1 MNGFT
6 PDENRLRSIIS
17 LDSELNQI
25 QDVDILLQRIL
36 LESRRV
42 VNADAGS
49 IYVVRDGQLVINYA
63 QNDTKQR
70 ELPPGKKLIYR
81 VFTVPITRNTISG
94 YAAETGELVNIA
106 DVYRIPDS
114 APFGFDPSYDCIS
127 GYRSTSI
134 LAIPLR
140 TSNGQTLGVIQ
151 IINKMDG
158 QGNVRAFDREDE
170 LLVKHFA
177 SNATVALQRAQMTRA
192 ILLRMIRMAEL
203 RDPKETGPHVNR
215 VAGYSVEIYECWA
228 RRKGIPADEIDRTR
242 DNLRMAAML
251 HDVGKVAISDTILK
265 KPGRFTAEEYAIMQ
279 THAWHGA
286 RLFVNKQSDFDELAQ
301 TVALTHHEN
310 WDGSGYPG
318 WIDTETGEPLERDA
332 EGRAVGRRGEEIPIF
347 GRVVAI
353 ADVYDALLSHRV
365 YKDAWSEDEALTEIR
380 SLSGSK
386 FDPEVVEVFFE
397 SLPLLRQVTEKYG
410 RE

>member
-1 MNGFT
+1 
-6 PDENRLRSIIS
+6 
-17 LDSELNQI
+17 
-25 QDVDILLQRIL
+25 
-36 LESRRV
+36 
-42 VNADAGS
+42 
-49 IYVVRDGQLVINYA
+49 
-63 QNDTKQR
+63 
-70 ELPPGKKLIYR
+70 
-81 VFTVPITRNTISG
+81 
-94 YAAETGELVNIA
+94 
-106 DVYRIPDS
+106 
-114 APFGFDPSYDCIS
+114 
-127 GYRSTSI
+127 
-134 LAIPLR
+134 
-140 TSNGQTLGVIQ
+140 
-151 IINKMDG
+151 MDG

-318 WIDTETGEPLERDA
+318 WIDTETGEPLERDT

>member
-127 GYRSTSI
+127 G
-134 LAIPLR
+134 
-140 TSNGQTLGVIQ
+140 
-151 IINKMDG
+151 
-158 QGNVRAFDREDE
+158 
-170 LLVKHFA
+170 
-177 SNATVALQRAQMTRA
+177 
-192 ILLRMIRMAEL
+192 
-203 RDPKETGPHVNR
+203 
-215 VAGYSVEIYECWA
+215 
-228 RRKGIPADEIDRTR
+228 
-242 DNLRMAAML
+242 
-251 HDVGKVAISDTILK
+251 
-265 KPGRFTAEEYAIMQ
+265 
-279 THAWHGA
+279 
-286 RLFVNKQSDFDELAQ
+286 
-301 TVALTHHEN
+301 
-310 WDGSGYPG
+310 
-318 WIDTETGEPLERDA
+318 
-332 EGRAVGRRGEEIPIF
+332 
-347 GRVVAI
+347 
-353 ADVYDALLSHRV
+353 
-365 YKDAWSEDEALTEIR
+365 
-380 SLSGSK
+380 
-386 FDPEVVEVFFE
+386 
-397 SLPLLRQVTEKYG
+397 
-410 RE
+410 